1 MFKRRTLVLVLV
13 ALLILGTVPWAVTAE
28 GPIEHTV
35 KWGESTS
42 QIAWMYGISVKELM
56 EANDLDNANVIYQG
70 DKLVI
75 PGTSDVG
82 LEREVE
88 AGESL
93 LTIAADYGVTV
104 WEIARR
110 NGLWNINLVIVGDT
124 LMIPVSGDGMD
135 DDDDAESG
143 EMMEP
148 EVQEAIIITSPEAD
162 EPITS
167 PVMVEG
173 WGSAYENSLA
183 VDILNE
189 MGAVIG
195 QGYVVVDAELGQTGV
210 FSGTIEFTPP
220 DSEQMGRVSV
230 YSISARDGA
239 IEHLSSVTVQL
250 P

>member
-1 MFKRRTLVLVLV
+1 MFKRRTLVLALV
-13 ALLILGTVPWAVTAE
+13 ALLILGTVPWAVTAAD
-28 GPIEHTV
+28 PVEHTV

-42 QIAWMYGISVKELM
+42 AIAWMYGISVKELM
-56 EANDLDNANVIYQG
+56 EANDLNNANVIYQG

-82 LEREVE
+82 LEHEVE

-110 NGLWNINLVIVGDT
+110 NGMWNINLVIVGDT
-124 LMIPVSGDGMD
+124 LIIPVSGDA
-135 DDDDAESG
+135 AEDPAVDPG
-143 EMMEP
+143 EEMEP
-148 EVQEAIIITSPEAD
+148 QAQEAIIITSPQAD
-162 EPITS
+162 EEITS
-167 PVMVEG
+167 PVMVKG

-183 VDILNE
+183 VDVLNE

-195 QGYVVVDAELGQTGV
+195 QGYVVVDAELGQSGV
-210 FSGTIEFTPP
+210 FTGTIEFTPP
-220 DSEQMGRVSV
+220 DAEQMGRVSV

-239 IEHLSSVTVQL
+239 IEHLSSVTVKL